1 MNFSV
6 IIAFRYRSNCY
17 RSDRDEPVETTR
29 YAGRA
34 RLATPLNSKS
44 LFQGRKTLTIEH
56 NGEHYTLRITANGKL
71 ILTK

>member
-1 MNFSV
+1 MSQLKPHV
-6 IIAFRYRSNCY
+6 TPA
-17 RSDRDEPVETTR
+17 EP
-29 YAGRA
+29 G
-34 RLATPLNSKS
+34 LATPLNSKS